1 MRLVSPRTGFIFI
14 SGTISNVAKPSIL
27 DHGTEFVRHVVP
39 AVMKPIR
46 TLWNELIGLI
56 FVVLAVA
63 FGSQMLRAAMRFDGE
78 ARAFFEICMSA
89 FLFLLMAFFGFSSFR
104 RARKISRS

>member
-1 MRLVSPRTGFIFI
+1 
-14 SGTISNVAKPSIL
+14 
-27 DHGTEFVRHVVP
+27 
-39 AVMKPIR
+39 MKPIR

-63 FGSQMLRAAMRFDGE
+63 FGSQTIRAALRFDGE
-78 ARAFFEICMSA
+78 ARAFFEIFMTG
-89 FLFLLMAFFGFSSFR
+89 FMFILMAFFGFTSFR

>member
-1 MRLVSPRTGFIFI
+1 M
-14 SGTISNVAKPSIL
+14 AKPSLL

-63 FGSQMLRAAMRFDGE
+63 FGSQTVRSAMHFNGE
-78 ARAFFEICMSA
+78 PRSFFEIFMSG
-89 FLFLLMAFFGFSSFR
+89 FMFLLMAYFGFSSFR